1 MADGPQQPDNAEKS
15 LGEIVGEVSEK
26 ASLLVREEIELAK
39 AEVSTKVKSLGI
51 GAALVGMAA
60 FLGLF
65 VAIFLF
71 HMLAWGLYDWFD
83 LKGVWI
89 GYGFVALLLL
99 VVSVILLLVAR
110 RAFKKGS
117 PPVPEMAI
125 DEAKKTRAALEEAR
139 S

>member
-1 MADGPQQPDNAEKS
+1 MADGPQRPSDAEKS

-39 AEVSTKVKSLGI
+39 AEVTTKVKKLGT
-51 GAALVGMAA
+51 GAALIGAAA

-65 VAIFLF
+65 VAIFF
-71 HMLAWGLYDWFD
+71 FQALAWGLVEWFD
-83 LKGVWI
+83 FKIWA
-89 GYGFVALLLL
+89 GFGIVALFLL
-99 VVSVILLLVAR
+99 VVSMLLLLLAR